1 VLPSPAGTAKG
12 FALPESLGGAP
23 GDSLWDASLPG
34 RIAQAARVANPLGA
48 LGRDLAA
55 LYAIPEAAVSTAL
68 RVPGGGAPDVG
79 GGAAPGFGPVG
90 LASTSMASRV
100 VNGADVVTD
109 YRGQMP
115 YPWYAQLRVHRRGTS
130 FGICGGSIVHA
141 WPADAASRRPA
152 GVWVVTAAH
161 CLTGLGSLG
170 GAGTQDVYAV
180 NLYVGGQR
188 AYSTVTSV
196 GAFAAPAPAS
206 QEATPNGDGAWLEV
220 PPSRVAVFT
229 HPLYDPATNHFDV
242 ALLRVLL
249 PEGLQLPATVFDADA
264 GAVRWEHV
272 ARLPVSEAPPRDAA
286 VIGFGAT
293 SPGGAASHELQY
305 GAVRVED
312 PAVRQR
318 ITAHPSYTPLLNTW
332 ATGPT
337 NAAGEAVDTCQG
349 DSGGPLFAFEREFSE
364 APQGQMAAGAAREVH
379 TVHAVTSWGISCG
392 VPTYPGVYAKL
403 APHVAPAAGA
413 VASKMPPAS
422 PWRLGLVGMIDALS
436 PTGLG
441 YRRASGAVISL
452 PPAVSEV
459 PPSGGEERTS
469 NGPAGMGK
477 VGLAGAAAGGVIVL
491 ALGLAAVRAAGR
503 TPNP

>member
-1 VLPSPAGTAKG
+1 MQSVWSPAGQIAM
-12 FALPESLGGAP
+12 PESLAGAP
-23 GDSLWDASLPG
+23 GASSLWAASLPG

-48 LGRDLAA
+48 LGKDLAA
-55 LYAIPEAAVSTAL
+55 LYAIPEAAVSAAL
-68 RVPGGGAPDVG
+68 RVPGAPDVSG
-79 GGAAPGFGPVG
+79 GLSAPGFGPVG
-90 LASTSMASRV
+90 LANTTMASRV

-109 YRGQMP
+109 YRGHMP

-161 CLTGLGSLG
+161 CLAEVGSSNI
-170 GAGTQDVYAV
+170 YAV

-188 AYSTVTSV
+188 PYSTVTSV
-196 GAFAAPAPAS
+196 GAFAAPAPGS
-206 QEATPNGDGAWLEV
+206 QEGTPNGDGAWLEV

-264 GAVRWEHV
+264 GAVRWERV
-272 ARLPVSEAPPRDAA
+272 ARLPVSEAPPREAA

-422 PWRLGLVGMIDALS
+422 PWRLGMVGMIDALS
-436 PTGLG
+436 PAGFG

-459 PPSGGEERTS
+459 PPSGGGDGGSTT

-477 VGLAGAAAGGVIVL
+477 VGLAGAAAGGVIVI
-491 ALGLAAVRAAGR
+491 ALGLVAVRAAR
-503 TPNP
+503 